1 MGKEQVVEFQ
11 EGLLYSDDVQNAVR
25 YGYQYR
31 KEAEEHESGSAHAC
45 LSNAPEILL
54 WLGQKVVEGLAW
66 DLFKELAKKI
76 YRHFSLSD
84 RPLLKG
90 WDSLLTEERELQ
102 KFYSYVKEFNEQRM
116 SVTEQQFKY
125 IREEIIA
132 DYYGKECGKI
142 YKEKKR
148 IPTIEEYMRIN
159 REAISYADKIMEVC
173 Y

>member
-66 DLFKELAKKI
+66 DLFKELKMMLMYI
-76 YRHFSLSD
+76 YLILAFLFLMIHII
-84 RPLLKG
+84 K
-90 WDSLLTEERELQ
+90 
-102 KFYSYVKEFNEQRM
+102 YVL
-116 SVTEQQFKY
+116 
-125 IREEIIA
+125 
-132 DYYGKECGKI
+132 
-142 YKEKKR
+142 
-148 IPTIEEYMRIN
+148 
-159 REAISYADKIMEVC
+159 
-173 Y
+173 